1 MLPHPL
7 VSRQHCELYE
17 TEGRLM
23 VRDLGSLNGTFINNE
38 RISDAPLPS
47 GELLTVGAVTFRAM
61 YESGGHSGPPGAT
74 PPAKSGKVRDTDP
87 NGPLR
92 AAATRPATP
101 VSPTENDNPVD
112 ADFNFDEPLTPV
124 DEGARVTGAT
134 VRGTNGT
141 AKSEATVQAVSAA
154 DKAAEM
160 AKTTPAAGKA
170 AAAEAQAVPAPKRP
184 AAAVPARQPTP
195 APPAGP
201 APTQPAIPAQEEKD
215 KVNFASWDLDEKPDP
230 KGESDDDFGDFLKSL
245 DSK

>member
-1 MLPHPL
+1 
-7 VSRQHCELYE
+7 
-17 TEGRLM
+17 
-23 VRDLGSLNGTFINNE
+23 
-38 RISDAPLPS
+38 
-47 GELLTVGAVTFRAM
+47 
-61 YESGGHSGPPGAT
+61 
-74 PPAKSGKVRDTDP
+74 
-87 NGPLR
+87 
-92 AAATRPATP
+92 
-101 VSPTENDNPVD
+101 
-112 ADFNFDEPLTPV
+112 
-124 DEGARVTGAT
+124 
-134 VRGTNGT
+134 
-141 AKSEATVQAVSAA
+141 VQAVSAA